1 MDAFKAQF
9 ERIRQQ
15 LAALTATQKMLVAA
29 LVAVMVLTVLYW
41 GRYAGNAEMVPVLDQ
56 VLTDDDIGPIDHQLE
71 LAGVPHSVSAGK
83 VLVPADR
90 KGEILA
96 NLMFAR
102 VLPQDTHSAF
112 ETMSKEINPFMPNSQ
127 VEMAFSEA
135 TAMEL
140 SSLISR
146 FPGVANAR
154 VIINA
159 KDERRIEG
167 SIPPSATVFI
177 TTKGEAENA
186 KTLVRAAA
194 DGVAHAVSGLTPNH
208 ISVLINGASMKV
220 PDSES
225 SMDPS
230 SDDLLDIREK
240 REFDLEQKI
249 RNEFSFINGLT
260 VSVNC
265 DVENR
270 VMVDHTLK
278 YDKAGTVVQPIE
290 TTSTNEETTT
300 AGAASREPGA
310 VSNTGQ
316 AGTNGAVSL
325 DGSAGG
331 SGGGGN
337 STTNSKDEAK
347 NGVWVGQSEIT
358 TQTPAGKDSVRSVTV
373 RVPVSYFNAIYKRTS
388 TGAADAPAEFVSAQV
403 ASIKDGVKKVVGLT
417 TDDALSVATYTDL
430 PVNDLAM
437 ATAPSIPSS
446 AMNSVGGHVKEI
458 GIAVLAIV
466 SLLMMATMVRKT
478 TPPQLVMPP
487 ASGQPATSAAGGLG
501 QLGSG
506 ESIAGEVG
514 AGAGAL
520 DGMEMDEEAVR
531 TQQMLDQVS
540 TMVKENPD
548 AAASLV
554 KKWLTRP

>member
-1 MDAFKAQF
+1 
-9 ERIRQQ
+9 
-15 LAALTATQKMLVAA
+15 
-29 LVAVMVLTVLYW
+29 
-41 GRYAGNAEMVPVLDQ
+41 MVPVLDQ

-127 VEMAFSEA
+127 VEMAYSEA

-167 SIPPSATVFI
+167 SIPPSATVVI

-194 DGVAHAVSGLTPNH
+194 DGVAHAVSGLKPSQ
-208 ISVLINGASMKV
+208 ISVIINGASMKV

-225 SMDPS
+225 SADPNI
-230 SDDLLDIREK
+230 DDLMDRREK
-240 REFDLEQKI
+240 RESDLEQKI
-249 RNEFSFINGLT
+249 RNEFSFIGVGLT

-270 VMVDHTLK
+270 VMVDHTVK

-290 TTSTNEETTT
+290 TTSTNDESTT
-300 AGAASREPGA
+300 ASAAAHEPGA

-316 AGTNGAVSL
+316 AGTNGPVSI
-325 DGSAGG
+325 DGGGAGA
-331 SGGGGN
+331 SGAGGN
-337 STTNSKDEAK
+337 STTSTKDEAK

-358 TQTPAGKDSVRSVTV
+358 TQTPAGKDSVQSVTV
-373 RVPVSYFNAIYKRTS
+373 RVPASYFNAIYKRKNPSAT
-388 TGAADAPAEFVSAQV
+388 DAPDDFINLQL
-403 ASIKDGVKKVVGLT
+403 ASIKDGVKKVVGLKS
-417 TDDALSVATYTDL
+417 DDALSVDSYADL

-446 AMNSVGGHVKEI
+446 AMSSVGGHAKEI
-458 GIAVLAIV
+458 GVGVLAIV
-466 SLLMMATMVRKT
+466 SLLMMATMVRKS
-478 TPPQLVMPP
+478 TPPQLGMPSP
-487 ASGQPATSAAGGLG
+487 SGQPASATAGGLG

-548 AAASLV
+548 GAASLV
-554 KKWLTRP
+554 KKWLSRP

>member
-1 MDAFKAQF
+1 
-9 ERIRQQ
+9 
-15 LAALTATQKMLVAA
+15 
-29 LVAVMVLTVLYW
+29 MVLTVLYW
-41 GRYAGNAEMVPVLDQ
+41 GRYASNAEMVPVLDQ
-56 VLTDDDIGPIDHQLE
+56 VLSDDDIGPIDHQLE
-71 LAGVPHSVSAGK
+71 LADIPHSVSAGK

-90 KGEILA
+90 KSEILA

-127 VEMAFSEA
+127 VEMAYSEA

-167 SIPPSATVFI
+167 SIPPSATVVI

-186 KTLVRAAA
+186 KTLARAAA
-194 DGVAHAVSGLTPNH
+194 DGVAHAVSGLTPSH
-208 ISVLINGASMKV
+208 ISVIINGVATKV
-220 PDSES
+220 PDSENS
-225 SMDPS
+225 GDPS
-230 SDDLLDIREK
+230 YDDLLDIREK
-240 REFDLEQKI
+240 RESDLEQKVL
-249 RNEFSFINGLT
+249 NEFGFIHGLT

-270 VMVDHTLK
+270 VTDEHTVK
-278 YDKAGTVVQPIE
+278 YDKAGTVVQPLE
-290 TTSTNEETTT
+290 TTSTSDESTT
-300 AGAASREPGA
+300 ASAAAREPGS
-310 VSNTGQ
+310 VPNTGQ
-316 AGTNGAVSL
+316 AGTNGPVSI
-325 DGSAGG
+325 DGG
-331 SGGGGN
+331 SGGSGAGGN
-337 STTNSKDEAK
+337 STTSTKDEAK

-358 TQTPAGKDSVRSVTV
+358 TQTPAGKDTVRSVTV
-373 RVPVSYFNAIYKRTS
+373 RVPASYFNAIYKQTNPS
-388 TGAADAPAEFVSAQV
+388 ANDAPVDFVSAQL
-403 ASIKDGVKKVVGLT
+403 ASVKDGVKKVVGLT
-417 TDDALSVATYTDL
+417 TDDALSVDTYTDL

-437 ATAPSIPSS
+437 AAAASIPSS
-446 AMNSVGGHVKEI
+446 ALNSVGGHVKEI
-458 GIAVLAIV
+458 GVGVLAIV

-478 TPPQLVMPP
+478 TPAQLVMPSP
-487 ASGQPATSAAGGLG
+487 SGPPGGAAAGGLG

-514 AGAGAL
+514 AGAAAL
-520 DGMEMDEEAVR
+520 DGMEMDEESVR

-548 AAASLV
+548 GAASLV
-554 KKWLTRP
+554 KRWLSRT